1 MIRKLLTAEEIAQLR
16 SSPYVAS
23 VISGRVF
30 FTPEFKE
37 VMYDALLSD
46 KTIRE
51 VLEEHGLD
59 PEILGDTRIYSI
71 THTLRAQGARDNG
84 LVDLRVRN
92 SRKPPEQT
100 KEQTLATRVEQLEHK
115 LAYTQ
120 QEVEFLKKIHAAD
133 LEAREAWG
141 SRQRQK

>member
-1 MIRKLLTAEEIAQLR
+1 MIRKPLTAEEIAQLR
-16 SSPYVAS
+16 NSPYVAS
-23 VISGRVF
+23 VISGRII

-51 VLEEHGLD
+51 VLEEHGID
-59 PEILGDTRIYSI
+59 PDILGDTRIYSI
-71 THTLRAQGARDNG
+71 THTLRAQGARENG
-84 LVDLRVRN
+84 FVDLRMRN
-92 SRKPPEQT
+92 SRKPTEQT

-133 LEAREAWG
+133 LEARKSWE